1 METLKFIK
9 EKANNLVYEFERKKF
24 LYGSI
29 TNIGEVIETDDSI
42 TIIVRQELLDKEL
55 KPNFYHLDL
64 NGINPIFQERI
75 DYFKLDKRVRYI
87 FNDVT
92 FDVPIILSCYFCDV
106 KFKNCVFSH
115 SYFQIYCADKL
126 TFVNN
131 KYYDGTSVI
140 SNGVFF
146 RTASCSE
153 IKELNFIDENFVN
166 KYYSSYG
173 ESNFGIDVVANKV
186 NIVNSKI
193 TTDEQ
198 NGLVNIKAAKIEIK
212 KSIIT
217 SREVS
222 FDAYLVD
229 MDRKS
234 KLKCSKKLIVTNKD
248 KNCDVEICI
257 DDIYSP
263 YVSFNGVEWVNVEKG
278 DITFYHYDLKDLQ
291 KKRKEVL
298 QVLKNLQSK
307 CEESLEEKTCVESQ
321 VIKEIIKK

>member
-1 METLKFIK
+1 M
-9 EKANNLVYEFERKKF
+9 NNV
-24 LYGSI
+24 
-29 TNIGEVIETDDSI
+29 
-42 TIIVRQELLDKEL
+42 
-55 KPNFYHLDL
+55 
-64 NGINPIFQERI
+64 
-75 DYFKLDKRVRYI
+75 
-87 FNDVT
+87 
-92 FDVPIILSCYFCDV
+92 
-106 KFKNCVFSH
+106 
-115 SYFQIYCADKL
+115 
-126 TFVNN
+126 
-131 KYYDGTSVI
+131 YYDGISSI

-198 NGLVNIKAAKIEIK
+198 NGLVNIKANKIEIK
-212 KSIIT
+212 KSLIT
-217 SREVS
+217 SREVY

-234 KLKCSKKLIVTNKD
+234 KLKCSKKLIVSNKD
-248 KNCDVEICI
+248 KNCDVDICI

-263 YVSFNGVEWVNVEKG
+263 YVSFNGVELVNVEKG
-278 DITFYHYDLKDLQ
+278 DITFYHYDLEDVQ
-291 KKRKEVL
+291 KKRREVL
-298 QVLKNLQSK
+298 QVLTNLKLK
-307 CEESLEEKTCVESQ
+307 CEEFQEEKTCAKTQ